1 MFKLFTMEFY
11 AMRVCTENIK
21 LLKQLEYV
29 DFLTTTHL
37 QMNVQIIP
45 HGILCYESLYWKY

>member
-1 MFKLFTMEFY
+1 MEFY